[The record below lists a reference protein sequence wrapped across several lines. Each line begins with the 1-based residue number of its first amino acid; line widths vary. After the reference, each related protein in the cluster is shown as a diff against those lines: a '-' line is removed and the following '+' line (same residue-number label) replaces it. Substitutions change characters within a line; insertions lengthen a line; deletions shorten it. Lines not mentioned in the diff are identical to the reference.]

1 MQYAVMFLFVF
12 SCFNVLLSLYLLIL
26 FLSSLRSDKR
36 SFLMCFFFFFNKKRV
51 DFAKKVVMLQPFR
64 NILYLCGVNIIY
76 IVTV

>member
-1 MQYAVMFLFVF
+1 
-12 SCFNVLLSLYLLIL
+12 
-26 FLSSLRSDKR
+26 
-36 SFLMCFFFFFNKKRV
+36 MCFLRLFNKKRV